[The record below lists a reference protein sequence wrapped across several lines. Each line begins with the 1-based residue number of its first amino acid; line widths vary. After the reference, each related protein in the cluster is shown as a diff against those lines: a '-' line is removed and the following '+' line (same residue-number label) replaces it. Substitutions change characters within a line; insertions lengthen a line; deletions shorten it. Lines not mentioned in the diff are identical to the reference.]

1 MCLYPRDVILAE
13 YEDNKTGEIW
23 KKIIFSNNINSVLNT
38 ISKKII
44 QIPCGKCFECCNE
57 YSMEWSYRIMNESTL
72 FKDNCFITLTYKD
85 NPFQLQ
91 KRDLTLFLK
100 RLRKKIS
107 PLKVRYF
114 ACGEYGERKGRPH
127 FHLILFGWKPN
138 DLTFLKKENDNFI
151 YTSRIIE
158 KLWNKGFVSVGDLTL
173 KSAKY
178 CAKYMQKAI
187 FKTDNKKVKPFVSMS
202 LKPGIGAKW
211 FENNFK
217 SLETDKIYIDGSYH
231 KLPRYYLKI
240 AEKNCFDLSKLRKN
254 REKKCLL
261 FCRSEQ
267 QLQLKREYIYKKFN
281 ISIDKKSIKKYTF
294 IDKRKK

>member
-13 YEDNKTGEIW
+13 YEDIKTGEIW

-57 YSMEWSYRIMNESTL
+57 YSSEWSYRIMNESL
-72 FKDNCFITLTYKD
+72 LHKDNCFITLTYKE

-107 PLKVRYF
+107 PLKIRYF

-127 FHLILFGWKPN
+127 FHLIIFGWKPN
-138 DLTFLKKENDNFI
+138 DLVYLKGKDDNII
-151 YTSRIIE
+151 YTS
-158 KLWNKGFVSVGDLTL
+158 KLLQSIWNNGFISVGDLSL

-187 FKTDNKKVKPFVSMS
+187 FKNDKQKVKPFVCMS

-217 SLETDKIYIDGSYH
+217 CLDTDKIYIDGNYR

-240 AEKNCFDLSKLRKN
+240 AEKKCFDLSKLRNN
-254 REKKCLL
+254 REKKALL
-261 FCRSEQ
+261 FRRNEKE
-267 QLQLKREYIYKKFN
+267 LQLKRELIYKKFN
-281 ISIDKKSIKKYTF
+281 ISIDK
-294 IDKRKK
+294 

>member
-1 MCLYPRDVILAE
+1 MCLYPKDVILAE

-23 KKIIFSNNINSVLNT
+23 KKIIFSKNINSVLNT

-57 YSMEWSYRIMNESTL
+57 YSTEWSYRIMNESTL
-72 FKDNCFITLTYKD
+72 YENNCFITLTYRD
-85 NPFQLQ
+85 NPFELK

-100 RLRKKIS
+100 RLRKKIA

-114 ACGEYGERKGRPH
+114 ACGEYGDKKGRPH

-138 DLTFLKKENDNFI
+138 DLIYLQGKGENVI
-151 YTSRIIE
+151 YTS
-158 KLWNKGFVSVGDLTL
+158 KLLEQIWNKGFISVGDLSL

-187 FKTDNKKVKPFVSMS
+187 FKNDNKRVKPFVTMS

-217 SLETDKIYIDGSYH
+217 SLDTDKIYIDGNYH

-240 AEKNCFDLSKLRKN
+240 AEKKCFDLSNLRKN
-254 REKKCLL
+254 REKKSLL
-261 FCRSEQ
+261 FKRDDK
-267 QLQLKREYIYKKFN
+267 QLKLKRELIYKKFN
-281 ISIDKKSIKKYTF
+281 ISLDK
-294 IDKRKK
+294 